1 MRRRTE
7 GSRFV
12 NKILNWLDD
21 RTGYKLLMH
30 EALNEP
36 IPGGAKWK
44 YVWGSTL
51 TFVFAVQVITGFFL
65 WSAYSPSTMT
75 AWESVYYIQ
84 HVMSYGWLVRGIHH
98 FAAQAMMIL
107 MGLHFMQVVVA
118 GAYKAPREINFW
130 LGLVLMQVVLGLS
143 LTGYLLPWDQ
153 KGYYATK
160 VATNI
165 MGVTPIIGPQLQQI
179 AQGGTSYGHQT
190 LTRFFALHAG
200 VLPALMVAFIALH
213 VYVFRRHGIT
223 VSKADESKPVGTFW
237 PDQVLMDAVAC
248 LGVLATIL
256 FFTVWKGAELAGP
269 ADPSEAFSAARPE
282 WYFLFLFRFLKFE
295 AVDELGLAFGAI
307 YVPGAIMGIIALM
320 PFIGN
325 WKLGRGFNI
334 GFTLALLGGATFLTV
349 LALREDAADK
359 NYVAAVKAAEF
370 EGHRAAE
377 LAHEFGIPQAGA
389 LSLLKD
395 DALVQGPKLFKR
407 HCSSCHR
414 YNGHDGL
421 EQVPM
426 KEVEENGSKKMVEEL
441 ATAADLGKFGS
452 REWIGNLLTD
462 YHTVFAPVANAGE
475 KGNRFLSG
483 EMAAWSKENADTL
496 KKPENANAMKALTE
510 FLVAQSE
517 RAEFGPY
524 DAALVATGKELFKGG
539 PLSAGSFT
547 ASCADCHAL
556 KISGEAGLFAEGAGA
571 GYPTLTG
578 YAGKSWLKDFIKNP
592 AHDTFYGAEHNLMPS
607 FDSKVSEKE
616 LNLLVDWLVDE
627 YYRPKSASH

>member
-1 MRRRTE
+1 MN
-7 GSRFV
+7 SL
-12 NKILNWLDD
+12 LNWLDH
-21 RTGYKLLMH
+21 RTGYRTLMH

-65 WSAYSPSTMT
+65 WSAYSPSTLT

-84 HVMSYGWLVRGIHH
+84 NVMSYGWLVRGIHH

-107 MGLHFMQVVVA
+107 LGLHFMQVIIA
-118 GAYKAPREINFW
+118 GAYRAPREVNFW
-130 LGLVLMQVVLGLS
+130 LGLVLMQIVLGLS

-165 MGVTPIIGPQLQQI
+165 VGVTPMIGPQLQQI
-179 AQGGTSYGHQT
+179 AQGGTSYGHHT

-200 VLPALMVAFIALH
+200 VLPALLVGFLALH
-213 VYVFRRHGIT
+213 IYVFRRHGIT
-223 VSKADESKPVGTFW
+223 VSESDETKPAGTFW

-256 FFTVWKGAELAGP
+256 FFTVWKGAELTGP
-269 ADPSEAFSAARPE
+269 ADSSEAYSAARPE
-282 WYFLFLFRFLKFE
+282 WYFLFLFRFLKIE
-295 AVDELGLAFGAI
+295 EVDKLGLAFGAL

-325 WKLGRGFNI
+325 WKLGHRFNI
-334 GFTLALLGGATFLTV
+334 AFSFALLAGASFLTAI
-349 LALREDAADK
+349 ALKEDAADK
-359 NYVAAVKAAEF
+359 NYQAAVKAAEF

-377 LAHEFGIPQAGA
+377 LAKEFGIPPTGA

-395 DALVQGPKLFKR
+395 DARIQGPKLFAR

-414 YNGHDGL
+414 YNGHNGL
-421 EQVPM
+421 DQVRM
-426 KEVEENGSKKMVEEL
+426 KEVEESGHKIKMEEP

-452 REWIGNLLTD
+452 REWITNVLTN
-462 YHTVFAPVANAGE
+462 YASTFEPIKHAGE
-475 KGNRFLSG
+475 KGEKFLDG
-483 EMAAWSKENADTL
+483 EMAGWVKENAEAL
-496 KKPENANAMKALTE
+496 KKSENASSLQSLVE
-510 FLVAQSE
+510 FLVAQGGRKE
-517 RAEFGPY
+517 MQPFDPI
-524 DAALVATGKELFKGG
+524 LVEAGKEIFKTGKLANG
-539 PLSAGSFT
+539 AFT
-547 ASCADCHAL
+547 TNCSDCHAL
-556 KISGEAGLFAEGAGA
+556 KPADGSESLGVGAGP

-578 YAGKSWLKDFIKNP
+578 YASHQWLTDFVKNP
-592 AHDTFYGAEHNLMPS
+592 SDDSFYGIEHNLMPA
-607 FDSKVSEKE
+607 FESKLSDKE
-616 LNLLVDWLVDE
+616 LKHLIDWLVGD
-627 YYRPKSASH
+627 YFQSK